1 MSWWR
6 GERIR
11 EISEHSITAPQA
23 QVIDCQGKTL
33 MPGLI
38 DAHVHLIATSLNLGQ
53 LAQEPVSLTMARA
66 RHIAEGM
73 LQRGFTTVRDAG
85 GADWGLAA
93 AIDYGL
99 IAGPRVFYAG
109 RALSQ
114 TGGHGDFRSRTLE
127 ADQCACCMA
136 GNTVLRDR

>member
-1 MSWWR
+1 MPSTYAYLIVMSLPVLPPLLQR
-6 GERIR
+6 TLREDMHVLVQGERIR
-11 EISEHSITAPQA
+11 EISESALTAPQA

-85 GADWGLAA
+85 GRIGVW
-93 AIDYGL
+93 
-99 IAGPRVFYAG
+99 
-109 RALSQ
+109 
-114 TGGHGDFRSRTLE
+114 
-127 ADQCACCMA
+127 
-136 GNTVLRDR
+136 LRP

>member
-1 MSWWR
+1 MPFNFLTYLIFLVASVGGTPMSRVVLTHCTLWGGTSPELR
-6 GERIR
+6 EDMHVLVEGERIR
-11 EISEHSITAPQA
+11 EISERPITAPQA

-33 MPGLI
+33 MPGLL

-85 GADWGLAA
+85 G
-93 AIDYGL
+93 
-99 IAGPRVFYAG
+99 
-109 RALSQ
+109 
-114 TGGHGDFRSRTLE
+114 
-127 ADQCACCMA
+127 
-136 GNTVLRDR
+136 

>member
-1 MSWWR
+1 
-6 GERIR
+6 
-11 EISEHSITAPQA
+11 
-23 QVIDCQGKTL
+23 
-33 MPGLI
+33 
-38 DAHVHLIATSLNLGQ
+38 
-53 LAQEPVSLTMARA
+53 
-66 RHIAEGM
+66 M

-93 AIDYGL
+93 AMEYGL

-127 ADQCACCMA
+127 ADQCACCMSGIQFSVIA
-136 GNTVLRDR
+136 DGVPEVQRAEIGRASCRERGKIAVVEVEIQDKREGNG